1 MGVRLPAEYQEVQYI
16 EGTGTQYIVTDINL
30 STVTNPSV
38 DWTLKVEIT
47 AINKIKI
54 LAGADDNLKQIVVMN
69 SDLRYDWCSKSTTKI
84 FYTKF
89 KLGSV
94 FTIMQKDGFLWL
106 DNESHEITTTSTS
119 ALKFGLFCKTI
130 TNNGVETSTI
140 SNMKLY
146 SFEVKQDFTDIAK
159 YVPCYRKADSKP
171 GMYDLVSG
179 EFFTNAGTGEFLVGP
194 DVIGSIS
201 PWLVAR
207 RRMLMRKP
215 SLNTSPRIAEYGK
228 HLSRSN
234 TATTVSANYCY
245 TEWYDL
251 NFESYTSLT
260 MKYAGIPESSVI
272 TYQYRNTETGAADW
286 YYFPNKNTV
295 AAEFNQIRFSIAIS
309 NLRDCYLYFQQTG
322 EILFAGKDT
331 IYYGHKNI
339 SEIT

>member
-47 AINKIKI
+47 AINKTQI
-54 LAGADDNLKQIVVMN
+54 LAGADDDLKQIVVMD
-69 SDLRYDWCSKSTTKI
+69 STLRYDWCSKSTTKF

-130 TNNGVETSTI
+130 TNNVVETSTI

-171 GMYDLVSG
+171 GIYDLVTKQ
-179 EFFTNAGTGEFLVGP
+179 FFTNAGTGEFTVGP
-194 DVIGSIS
+194 DVIDSIS
-201 PWLVAR
+201 PLMIAW
-207 RRMLMRKP
+207 RRMLIRKP
-215 SLNTSPRIAEYGK
+215 PLDTSPRIAEYGK
-228 HLSRSN
+228 YCGRSN
-234 TATTVSANYCY
+234 EGLVEDANWCY
-245 TEWYDL
+245 TDWYDFPKPHG
-251 NFESYTSLT
+251 N
-260 MKYAGIPESSVI
+260 I
-272 TYQYRNTETGAADW
+272 TYQQLTRMDASHTFQEINTDTGGRTW
-286 YYFPNKNTV
+286 NYP
-295 AAEFNQIRFSIAIS
+295 
-309 NLRDCYLYFQQTG
+309 
-322 EILFAGKDT
+322 
-331 IYYGHKNI
+331 NI
-339 SEIT
+339 SITSN

>member
-16 EGTGTQYIVTDINL
+16 EGTGTQCIVTDINL

-47 AINKIKI
+47 AINKTQI
-54 LAGADDNLKQIVVMN
+54 LAGSDDDFKQIVVLDSN
-69 SDLRYDWCSKSTTKI
+69 LRYDWCSKSTTKF

-130 TNNGVETSTI
+130 KNNAVETYTI

-171 GMYDLVSG
+171 GIYDLVTKQ
-179 EFFTNAGTGEFLVGP
+179 FFTNAGKGEFTVGP

-201 PWLVAR
+201 PLMVAW
-207 RRMLMRKP
+207 RRMLMKKP
-215 SLNTSPRIAEYGK
+215 ELYPVGTNILAKYGAVFVSKHTIDTITGEYVENRSYQASPVYMPISPKYTYWKRGTYPNRAYLSVLAFYDKDKNYISYYWKNDYNDFVIPDIPANARYARIAIPSGSATDVK
-228 HLSRSN
+228 IIR
-234 TATTVSANYCY
+234 TA
-245 TEWYDL
+245 
-251 NFESYTSLT
+251 
-260 MKYAGIPESSVI
+260 
-272 TYQYRNTETGAADW
+272 
-286 YYFPNKNTV
+286 
-295 AAEFNQIRFSIAIS
+295 
-309 NLRDCYLYFQQTG
+309 
-322 EILFAGKDT
+322 
-331 IYYGHKNI
+331 
-339 SEIT
+339 